1 LVYTIGNCELIES
14 KPMALKIN
22 KHVTIPDCEIELSQV
37 RSQGAGGQNVNKV
50 ASAVHLR
57 FDLFSASLPDIYRIR
72 LLALNDKRI
81 SKDGVIIIKAQ
92 RYRDQ
97 ERNRQDALQRL
108 QHLIRRVSIT
118 PKKRIPTKPTK
129 ASNKRR
135 LDSKVKRGRQKAL
148 RRRVRD

>member
-1 LVYTIGNCELIES
+1 
-14 KPMALKIN
+14 MALKIS
-22 KHVTIPDCEIELSQV
+22 KHLTIPENEIEIKQI

-57 FDLFSASLPDIYRIR
+57 FDLSSASLPEIYRNR

-81 SKDGVIIIKAQ
+81 SKEGIIIIKAQ

-108 QHLIRRVSIT
+108 QRLLRRVLIV

-129 ASNKRR
+129 ASNRRR
-135 LDSKVKRGRQKAL
+135 LDDKAKRGRQKAL
-148 RRRVRD
+148 RGRMRD